1 MRLDIGQVLAES
13 PGGSPNRPC
22 PISPDGRCMLDLIRS
37 QTAIWHDPHGQ
48 HYSAREIRLLHEMA
62 LWLRAARPERLRAI
76 EVLLEDLVRAV
87 PEPDEASE

>member
-1 MRLDIGQVLAES
+1 
-13 PGGSPNRPC
+13 
-22 PISPDGRCMLDLIRS
+22 
-37 QTAIWHDPHGQ
+37 
-48 HYSAREIRLLHEMA
+48 MA